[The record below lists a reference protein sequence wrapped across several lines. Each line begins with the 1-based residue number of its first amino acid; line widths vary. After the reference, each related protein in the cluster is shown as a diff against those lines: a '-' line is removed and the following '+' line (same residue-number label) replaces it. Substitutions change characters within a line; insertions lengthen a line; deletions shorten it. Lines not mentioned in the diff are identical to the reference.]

1 MALDIEGFT
10 RWLEGKRADV
20 AAEEPLSIQA
30 NIAALSQRLW
40 KAEQTLEQ
48 VRRLHRNH
56 DDDCPLIPLCAR
68 QGRCDECGQ
77 DWPCATIRILD
88 GGGTDA

>member
-40 KAEQTLEQ
+40 RAEQTLEQ
-48 VRRLHRNH
+48 VRRLHRESGGVLAPGLGH
-56 DDDCPLIPLCAR
+56 ICTHCA
-68 QGRCDECGQ
+68 EE
-77 DWPCATIRILD
+77 WPCATVRIL
-88 GGGTDA
+88 GGDA

>member
-48 VRRLHRNH
+48 VRRFIDTAGFPDDTEVRYAQGYNDARN
-56 DDDCPLIPLCAR
+56 DVA
-68 QGRCDECGQ
+68 
-77 DWPCATIRILD
+77 RIL
-88 GGGTDA
+88 GGDA